1 VSVSGCYWLVG
12 VEGITASMRIP
23 VDAPVL
29 VGRGRYNHLVLDD
42 ARLSRQHARVAPEGG
57 SCVIYD
63 LNSANGTFVN
73 GTAVKRQWL
82 WPNDLIGFGP
92 CVFRLE
98 YEPSAAGAPPV
109 AAEDAEQPT
118 LVGLDDVEPAPES
131 ASHMEAVDT
140 LYSFMHAITK
150 TVDHRELVPL
160 IAAKVLEVYPAARY
174 VGVHLTG
181 GHGDE
186 SADLGLAHHA
196 GVQTSASSATVPED
210 VRHAVLGRGKAVL
223 ASRSAIVNESGTDM
237 YAPMLDRG
245 EPLGILH
252 VRAGEHGG
260 TFSRAD
266 LDLLDGMASP
276 AAIVLHNSRTHEESL
291 VQMRLRH
298 DLALAAQIQKSFL
311 PREVIAVEGIDLFA
325 EYRAAYTVGGDFYD
339 LLWVGPDRL
348 AVFIGD
354 ISGKGI
360 SGALL
365 MARISSELRVAAL
378 AHVDPVK
385 VLTVMNEATL
395 GRDQPEHFF
404 TAIYFTLDVKSGDI
418 VLANA
423 GHPTPYSRKAD
434 GTVVPISEG
443 RGCAVGILDDP
454 GFFATSLRL
463 DHGDSLVLYTDGV
476 IEAASA
482 DGALY
487 GEERLEA
494 CLAGAGPRPPGII
507 AEHILRSVEE
517 HAARGPVNDDLT
529 LLICQRSV
537 GRAPTMQP
545 RRRSSS
551 FPAPVV
557 GKRSSTS

>member
-1 VSVSGCYWLVG
+1 
-12 VEGITASMRIP
+12 MRVP

-29 VGRGRYNHLVLDD
+29 VGRGRYNHLVLDEP
-42 ARLSRQHARVAPEGG
+42 RLSRQHSRVAPERGG
-57 SCVIYD
+57 CVIYD

-73 GTAVKRQWL
+73 GVAVTRQSL
-82 WPNDLIGFGP
+82 APNDLIGFGP

-98 YEPSAAGAPPV
+98 YEPSDARAAPALPC
-109 AAEDAEQPT
+109 AAEEPT
-118 LVGLDDVEPAPES
+118 TLRGLDDDIEPAPES
-131 ASHMEAVDT
+131 ASQMEAVDT
-140 LYSFMHAITK
+140 LYSFLHAITK

-160 IAAKVLEVYPAARY
+160 IAAKVLEVYPAATY
-174 VGVHLTG
+174 VGIHLGG
-181 GHGDE
+181 GHEGKSTE
-186 SADLGLAHHA
+186 EFTLAHHV
-196 GVQTSASSATVPED
+196 GVQTAATTATSTTVPED
-210 VRHAVLGRGKAVL
+210 IRHAVLSRGNAVL
-223 ASRSAIVNESGTDM
+223 ASHSTIVTENGSDM

-252 VRAGEHGG
+252 VRAGERCC
-260 TFSRAD
+260 FSRAD
-266 LDLLDGMASP
+266 LELLDGMASP
-276 AAIVLHNSRTHEESL
+276 AAIVLHNSRMHEESL
-291 VQMRLRH
+291 VQVRLRH

-325 EYRAAYTVGGDFYD
+325 EYRAAYAVGGDFYD
-339 LLWVGPDRL
+339 VLWVGPDRL

-395 GRDQPEHFF
+395 GRGQPEHFF
-404 TAIYFTLDVKSGDI
+404 TAIYFTLDVKSGEI
-418 VLANA
+418 LLANA
-423 GHPTPYSRKAD
+423 GHPTPYSRRAD

-443 RGCAVGILDDP
+443 RACAVGILDDP
-454 GFFATSLRL
+454 GFLATSLRL

-476 IEAASA
+476 IEAAGA

-494 CLAGAGPRPPGII
+494 CLAGVGPRPPGVI
-507 AEHILRSVEE
+507 AEHILRSVDQ
-517 HAARGPVNDDLT
+517 HAAHRPVNDDLT